1 MSGLRSTTHYTY
13 TSNNNH
19 SNEFGRN
26 YSSMCKYIALKCILK
41 YIILI
46 KKKDYAH
53 TIKALVICNLLM
65 VNTCNYRYKINTYNL
80 HTLMSAI
87 IPPT

>member
-1 MSGLRSTTHYTY
+1 MSGLRSTTNYTY
-13 TSNNNH
+13 NNNH

-26 YSSMCKYIALKCILK
+26 YIALKCIVK
-41 YIILI
+41 YIILM
-46 KKKDYAH
+46 KKIIMH

-65 VNTCNYRYKINTYNL
+65 VNYYKINTYTYNL

-87 IPPT
+87 IPLP